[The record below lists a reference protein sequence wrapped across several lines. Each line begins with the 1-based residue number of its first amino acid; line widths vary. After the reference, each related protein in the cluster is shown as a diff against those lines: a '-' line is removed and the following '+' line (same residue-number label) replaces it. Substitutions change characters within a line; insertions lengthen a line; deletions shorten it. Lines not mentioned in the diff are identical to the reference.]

1 MLTNSSPNEGAS
13 PIITVNCT
21 SSQTSRDDLGS
32 INTSLTSNS
41 SKDSLPFTRNSL
53 KLIDKLNEN
62 TNDIIDAIINENSNK
77 QCVKNLHLNLLNDD
91 SPTKQLPMITHRI
104 KPDKDDMFGFNVKV
118 FFLFCVFISI
128 FIRF

>member
-1 MLTNSSPNEGAS
+1 MLNSSPNEEAS

-41 SKDSLPFTRNSL
+41 SKGSLPFTRNSL
-53 KLIDKLNEN
+53 KLIDKLNDN
-62 TNDIIDAIINENSNK
+62 TTIIDAIINENANK
-77 QCVKNLHLNLLNDD
+77 QCVKNLRLNLLNDD
-91 SPTKQLPMITHRI
+91 SPTKQIPLITHRI

-118 FFLFCVFISI
+118 FKFLQSFFKHKINLL
-128 FIRF
+128 